1 MQSKDDIPN
10 TDIGFWLEYY
20 VEVNER
26 SETHCVE
33 IYFLNLQ
40 SYLLNIAIIF
50 ANHPFSTKLDTQQ
63 QTTKHLLFDNAAALS
78 FYAIQASLTLSHR
91 PIIYQGNIAKESASF
106 SAQSKAK
113 RGGDVAIKTCDVEV
127 AQSEP
132 IECRRLP
139 ACVFWG
145 PCAVQVSMLH
155 VNMMLFSYSTSCT
168 ARLKASLYTLT
179 PSRKFSLSR
188 QSVTCCLC
196 QIQGDKEKLLYELDS
211 VQAELEKCRMISER

>member
-1 MQSKDDIPN
+1 MQSNDDIPN

-78 FYAIQASLTLSHR
+78 LSYPGFSHLNPPSNYLPR
-91 PIIYQGNIAKESASF
+91 GDCKEISF
-106 SAQSKAK
+106 
-113 RGGDVAIKTCDVEV
+113 
-127 AQSEP
+127 
-132 IECRRLP
+132 
-139 ACVFWG
+139 F
-145 PCAVQVSMLH
+145 
-155 VNMMLFSYSTSCT
+155 FS
-168 ARLKASLYTLT
+168 
-179 PSRKFSLSR
+179 
-188 QSVTCCLC
+188 
-196 QIQGDKEKLLYELDS
+196 S
-211 VQAELEKCRMISER
+211 VQG

>member
-63 QTTKHLLFDNAAALS
+63 QTTKHLLFDKAAALS
-78 FYAIQASLTLSHR
+78 FYAIQASLTLTHR
-91 PIIYQGNIAKESASF
+91 PIIYQGNFAKESVSF
-106 SAQSKAK
+106 SAQPKAK
-113 RGGDVAIKTCDVEV
+113 RGGC
-127 AQSEP
+127 
-132 IECRRLP
+132 
-139 ACVFWG
+139 G
-145 PCAVQVSMLH
+145 
-155 VNMMLFSYSTSCT
+155 Y
-168 ARLKASLYTLT
+168 
-179 PSRKFSLSR
+179 
-188 QSVTCCLC
+188 
-196 QIQGDKEKLLYELDS
+196 
-211 VQAELEKCRMISER
+211 

>member
-1 MQSKDDIPN
+1 MCRDLFPQFTI
-10 TDIGFWLEYY
+10 L
-20 VEVNER
+20 
-26 SETHCVE
+26 
-33 IYFLNLQ
+33 
-40 SYLLNIAIIF
+40 F
-50 ANHPFSTKLDTQQ
+50 AQYCNHICQPPVFHEARHA
-63 QTTKHLLFDNAAALS
+63 TTNNKTFAFDKAAALS
-78 FYAIQASLTLSHR
+78 FYAIQASLTLIHC
-91 PIIYQGNIAKESASF
+91 PIIYQENFAKESVSF

-127 AQSEP
+127 AKSEP

-179 PSRKFSLSR
+179 PSRKFPLSR

>member
-40 SYLLNIAIIF
+40 SYLLNIANIF

-78 FYAIQASLTLSHR
+78 FYAIQASLTLTHR
-91 PIIYQGNIAKESASF
+91 PIIYQGNFAKESVSF
-106 SAQSKAK
+106 QLSPRL
-113 RGGDVAIKTCDVEV
+113 RGGGCDVEV
-127 AQSEP
+127 AKSEP
-132 IECRRLP
+132 NERRRLP

-168 ARLKASLYTLT
+168 ARLKASLYTLS
-179 PSRKFSLSR
+179 PSRKFSLS
-188 QSVTCCLC
+188 T
-196 QIQGDKEKLLYELDS
+196 
-211 VQAELEKCRMISER
+211 